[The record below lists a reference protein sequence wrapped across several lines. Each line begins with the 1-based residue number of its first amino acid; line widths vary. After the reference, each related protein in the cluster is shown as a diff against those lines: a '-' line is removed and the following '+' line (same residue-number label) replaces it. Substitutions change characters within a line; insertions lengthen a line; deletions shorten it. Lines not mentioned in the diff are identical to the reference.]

1 MAYSKI
7 IHTKSEAVGSI
18 PSISSLSFG
27 EIAINYSDGHLY
39 IKKADNTIRK
49 VASSDF
55 PVQISAL
62 LTDVN
67 TLTNRLDF
75 IALQQISSESLTFGR
90 DNLNANDSFNS
101 LAFGLSNTVG
111 TAGSNSAL
119 FGTSNNAN
127 ADSAIAFGAF
137 NTCNGANGIAIG
149 RNITVPA
156 DVAEFGY
163 WSTVNSRA
171 STIRCGS
178 NNVGISIRN
187 TDESFDD
194 GGAVVG
200 EEVAD
205 TLPREMYAI
214 RRNEDEILL
223 DVNIGGTITT
233 CSFGEST
240 DNGSNTSVGAA
251 IQNDRSD
258 TTTVASIR
266 KLTQTEYDD
275 LFNSGNIESSTVYLV
290 TAT

>member
-75 IALQQISSESLTFGR
+75 IALQQISSENLTFGR
-90 DNLNANDSFNS
+90 DNLNTNDSFNS

-119 FGTSNNAN
+119 FGISNNAN
-127 ADSAIAFGAF
+127 AADSIAFGAF

-156 DVAEFGY
+156 DVAEFGH
-163 WSTVNSRA
+163 WSTVESRS

-178 NNVGISIRN
+178 NNVGISIFN
-187 TDESFDD
+187 QAEPLID
-194 GGAVVG
+194 GNAANLAG
-200 EEVAD
+200 EEEAD
-205 TLPREMYAI
+205 TLPRNMYAF
-214 RRNEDEILL
+214 RRNESEILF
-223 DVNIGGTITT
+223 DVNINGIISTATFFSGT
-233 CSFGEST
+233 SKP
-240 DNGSNTSVGAA
+240 
-251 IQNDRSD
+251 IQNNTDD
-258 TTTVASIR
+258 AVPINTIR
-266 KLTQTEYDD
+266 QLTQTVYDALEAASPSEID
-275 LFNSGNIESSTVYLV
+275 PNTIYYITG
-290 TAT
+290 A

>member
-90 DNLNANDSFNS
+90 DNLNTNDSFNS

-111 TAGSNSAL
+111 TTGSNSAL

-127 ADSAIAFGAF
+127 AADSIAFGAF
-137 NTCNGANGIAIG
+137 NTCSGEKGIAVG

-156 DVAEFGY
+156 NVAEFGY
-163 WSTVNSRA
+163 WSTAESRT

-178 NNVGISIRN
+178 NNIGISIFDRAAPLIDGN
-187 TDESFDD
+187 ETDPV
-194 GGAVVG
+194 GG
-200 EEVAD
+200 EVAD
-205 TLPREMYAI
+205 TLPRNMYAF
-214 RRNEDEILL
+214 RRNASEILF
-223 DVNIGGTITT
+223 DVNINGII
-233 CSFGEST
+233 ST
-240 DNGSNTSVGAA
+240 STFFSGASKP
-251 IQNDRSD
+251 IQNNTDD
-258 TTTVASIR
+258 VVPVNTIR
-266 KLTQTEYDD
+266 QMTETEYDAIPIGD
-275 LFNSGNIESSTVYLV
+275 IDPNTIYYITG
-290 TAT
+290 A